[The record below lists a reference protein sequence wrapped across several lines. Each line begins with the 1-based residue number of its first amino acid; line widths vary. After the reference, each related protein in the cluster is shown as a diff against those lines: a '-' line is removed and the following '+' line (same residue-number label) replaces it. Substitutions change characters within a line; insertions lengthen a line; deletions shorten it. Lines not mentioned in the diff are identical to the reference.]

1 MIHVRRSYAKAI
13 PIFTILSYFFVI
25 SATGKVKVTLPIDD
39 DSLAM
44 VKVKPARLLIPDE
57 SIRFDKIVS
66 FEQSLDC
73 VTRAGFD
80 SQKVVTLYL
89 CLPSV

>member
-1 MIHVRRSYAKAI
+1 MYAAHIQK
-13 PIFTILSYFFVI
+13 PFPYLQYFLSFFVI

-57 SIRFDKIVS
+57 SIRSDKIVS
-66 FEQSLDC
+66 FEQLLDC